1 MINKIKLLIA
11 IIISIMPI
19 NAIRVNL
26 YRLLFGYKIKNSK
39 IGFATII
46 NINSCKLNNANI
58 GSFNIFTGPFTL
70 VMEEKAHIG
79 FGNTFRC
86 GKWVTDRK
94 FKDMNFKRALKIGK
108 NSSIDNKHYFDIAG
122 LIDIDEGVFISG
134 NHSQFWTHGGDKR
147 DNDITIGKNCYIG
160 SGVMFAPG
168 SGIAD
173 NSIVAMG
180 SIVTKKYKKDNTLI
194 SPPAM
199 RVLQFD
205 PNRNPMFN

>member
-1 MINKIKLLIA
+1 MSDKVKLLIA
-11 IIISIMPI
+11 ILISIIPI
-19 NAIRVNL
+19 NSLRINL
-26 YRLLFGYKIKNSK
+26 YRLLLRYNIKNSK

-46 NINSCKLNNANI
+46 VVDSCQLDSVNI
-58 GSFNIFTGPFTL
+58 GSFNLFTGPFRL
-70 VMEEKAHIG
+70 KMEENSYIG
-79 FGNTFRC
+79 FSNTFRC
-86 GKWVTDRK
+86 GKWVVDNK
-94 FKDMNFKRALKIGK
+94 FKNMDFKRALEIGK
-108 NSSIDNKHYFDIAG
+108 NSSIDDKHYFDIAG
-122 LIDIDEGVFISG
+122 LIKIDEGVFISG
-134 NHSQFWTHGGDKR
+134 NHSQFWTHGGDKK
-147 DNDITIGKNCYIG
+147 DNNITIGKNCYIG

-180 SIVTKKYKKDNTLI
+180 SIITKKYKKENTLI

>member
-1 MINKIKLLIA
+1 MTNKIKLLIA
-11 IIISIMPI
+11 IIISIMPLNI
-19 NAIRVNL
+19 IRVNL
-26 YRLLFGYKIKNSK
+26 YRLLFGYKIKSSK

-46 NINSCKLNNANI
+46 NIESCQLDSASI
-58 GSFNIFTGPFTL
+58 GGFNIFTGPFSL
-70 VMEEKAHIG
+70 KMQQNSSIG

-86 GKWVTDRK
+86 GKWVVDSK
-94 FKDMNFKRALKIGK
+94 FKDMNFKRALYIGK

-122 LIDIDEGVFISG
+122 LINIDEGVFISG

-168 SGIAD
+168 SGVAN

-180 SIVTKKYKKDNTLI
+180 SIITKRYKKENTLI

-205 PNRNPMFN
+205 PDRNPMFN